1 MTQMLVEEATHDG
14 DFAEHLNLQRTRTF
28 RGKEKN
34 AFVHWYA
41 KSTDKKNDPED
52 STTTFHGIMA
62 YHGYKAEK
70 SKDPTQIAYRGE
82 DAHREHR
89 FSATVNSK
97 GHVVG
102 VQHHERFKDVN
113 EETKPT
119 QFGKKL
125 RDVIGRKTAIKNT
138 VLDSPSAASQKEA
151 EAKFIKATNDGGQDF
166 PDRNGNP
173 DGFAT
178 AKSPGKKK
186 LGPNAGKTAPM
197 VSIKEEEQLDE
208 RSENYQ
214 FTAKA
219 GDKDGE
225 RRIKRLK
232 DVVHAFAPNKFQV
245 KSRGRLGKDNP
256 NAQKYKDRAKES
268 KDVRSRVGGVHAY
281 HDIDKK
287 DAAHHDVYLRQRNEE
302 FEGDQVDEGVRDI
315 ATSSRAWAGA
325 KSSLGGSRD
334 RQFGKKTYRLPGQA
348 AKSDAR
354 ADASKLV
361 ADYRSS
367 GGRINAKKTNEEVEH
382 IDEDGISHHYHV
394 VDRHTKTVVGKA
406 KTLRSAM
413 RMSDKRN
420 NEYGAHRYS
429 HDRVEGPHPSMK
441 KTNEEVLDERG
452 DPSHPVEY
460 YDAMNR
466 ERKAKWHYDRVGKNK
481 NASFKKGISNDYEA
495 ELLKRGVKDSNGN
508 QKSLRKE
515 EVEELDE
522 KSGEALH
529 RVHINYDDPSG
540 KGVASMR
547 VRVSAKSPAHAKV
560 KALDKLTRWPHP
572 ISGYKNAK
580 AVRAVPLKEGEEFLD
595 EDQIEEISKGLADRY
610 ARKASK
616 DGDHHETAVT
626 TNDPKKFKKSMNRL
640 QGITR
645 AVRIADKKD

>member
-41 KSTDKKNDPED
+41 KSAQKKKDYDPED
-52 STTTFHGIMA
+52 SSATFHGIMA

-82 DAHREHR
+82 DAHKEHR

-113 EETKPT
+113 EEYLNETSKATKAKRDAKTILGPENSFHGGHSFVNHKT
-119 QFGKKL
+119 GQVGSEHKTKDTAKRQYRRYIKNTSTDDQKKLLPKKYDKPGLREEIVDEAEVKTFGKKL
-125 RDVIGRKTAIKNT
+125 RDVIGRKTAIKDT
-138 VLDSPSAASQKEA
+138 VLDSPSAPSEKEA

-178 AKSPGKKK
+178 SKSPGKKK
-186 LGPNAGKTAPM
+186 YGPDAGKKEEM
-197 VSIKEEEQLDE
+197 HSIKEE
-208 RSENYQ
+208 Q
-214 FTAKA
+214 F
-219 GDKDGE
+219 
-225 RRIKRLK
+225 
-232 DVVHAFAPNKFQV
+232 
-245 KSRGRLGKDNP
+245 
-256 NAQKYKDRAKES
+256 
-268 KDVRSRVGGVHAY
+268 
-281 HDIDKK
+281 
-287 DAAHHDVYLRQRNEE
+287 
-302 FEGDQVDEGVRDI
+302 DEGVRDI

-348 AKSDAR
+348 AKSDMR
-354 ADASKLV
+354 SDASKLV

-382 IDEDGISHHYHV
+382 IDEDGISHHYHI
-394 VDRHTKTVVGKA
+394 VDGHTKTVVGKA
-406 KTLRSAM
+406 KNLKSALRM
-413 RMSDKRN
+413 VDKRDN
-420 NEYGAHRYS
+420 AYGGYRYQ
-429 HDRVEGPHPSMK
+429 HKRVEGPHPSMK
-441 KTNEEVLDERG
+441 NEEVLDEREG
-452 DPSHPVEY
+452 SHPVEY

-481 NASFKKGISNDYEA
+481 NASFKKGIANDYEA

-515 EVEELDE
+515 EVEQVDELSRHGPLQRYINRTKDDPKREKGRNLALKKKWGDKKYGLEEPKVKATNEEVEELDE
-522 KSGEALH
+522 ISDKAALKYKSKA
-529 RVHINYDDPSG
+529 I
-540 KGVASMR
+540 
-547 VRVSAKSPAHAKV
+547 SADSK
-560 KALDKLTRWPHP
+560 
-572 ISGYKNAK
+572 AK
-580 AVRAVPLKEGEEFLD
+580 AFMNRTHKAVD
-595 EDQIEEISKGLADRY
+595 I
-610 ARKASK
+610 
-616 DGDHHETAVT
+616 
-626 TNDPKKFKKSMNRL
+626 NDPVS
-640 QGITR
+640 QD
-645 AVRIADKKD
+645 ADKYDKAFETSRKRKRGLGFLARRKKD